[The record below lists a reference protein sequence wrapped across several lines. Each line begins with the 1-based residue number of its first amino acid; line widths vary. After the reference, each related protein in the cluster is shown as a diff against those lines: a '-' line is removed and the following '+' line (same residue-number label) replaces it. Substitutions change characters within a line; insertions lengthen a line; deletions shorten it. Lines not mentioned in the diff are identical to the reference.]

1 MEQNLAVEERKQRGN
16 GPARR
21 LRQAGKIPA
30 VMYGQGGNH
39 AIAVDPK
46 IVEKL
51 LLTEGGKNSVLTV
64 QGAGLDGKKALV
76 KDYQVDPRTRRLL
89 HVDLMEIDVTEK
101 VEVTVKLT
109 FIGKS
114 VGVVEGGVLN
124 VIAREIDV
132 KCFPDKIPSHI
143 DVDVTPLNIG
153 ESFHLDDLT
162 LPEGLEKA
170 SHQNP
175 TIITVV
181 PPAKEEEMQASLAP
195 GAEPEV
201 LTEKKEEAPAEA
213 KDEKKDK

>member
-1 MEQNLAVEERKQRGN
+1 MELNLAVEERKDRGK

-21 LRQAGKIPA
+21 LRQAGKIPG
-30 VMYGQGGNH
+30 VLYGMGSNH
-39 AIAVDPK
+39 AVTMDPK
-46 IVEKL
+46 FVEKML
-51 LLTEGGKNSVLTV
+51 LKEGGQNTVLSVT
-64 QGAGLDGKKALV
+64 GSGLDGKKVLV
-76 KDYQVDPRTRRLL
+76 KDWQVDPRSRRLL
-89 HVDLMEIDVTEK
+89 HVDLMEIDVSEK

-109 FIGKS
+109 FVGKC

-132 KCFPDKIPSHI
+132 KCFPDKIPGHI
-143 DVDVTPLNIG
+143 DVDVTSLAIG

-170 SHQNP
+170 NPQNP
-175 TIITVV
+175 TVVTVV
-181 PPAKEEEMQASLAP
+181 PPAKEEELAATLAP

-201 LTEKKEEAPAEA
+201 ITEKKAEPGAEA